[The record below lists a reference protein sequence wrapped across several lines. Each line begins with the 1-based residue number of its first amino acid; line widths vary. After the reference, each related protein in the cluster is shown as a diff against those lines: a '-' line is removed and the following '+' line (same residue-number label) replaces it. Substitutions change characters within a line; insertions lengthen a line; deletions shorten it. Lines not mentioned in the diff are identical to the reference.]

1 MKNGSGKII
10 KVSLAI
16 FTGVSASSTLIAS
29 IINIIWLALRTI
41 YSINPT
47 DTSKEGHSNLIIRNF
62 YIRINNVIHNKSLI
76 IKIYIIFEKLVILLN
91 LERIRKNK
99 RILKEK
105 NKRWI
110 RENKKNKKNKMNKK
124 KNKNKIHEFFNKLK
138 KRRNLTQLNNSEK
151 T

>member
-105 NKRWI
+105 NKRRI

-138 KRRNLTQLNNSEK
+138 KKEET
-151 T
+151 